1 MEHTKNGKDVV
12 MRDKKLNDCYQEL
25 FEKIVELQSKYP
37 NQMIAGT
44 MMAQALRIY
53 RSTLDDNG
61 FKDMMETI
69 IERADEIEPYKKTQV
84 H

>member
-1 MEHTKNGKDVV
+1 MNIKEN
-12 MRDKKLNDCYQEL
+12 KKLNDCYQEL
-25 FEKIVELQSKYP
+25 FQKVIDLQLKYP

-61 FKDMMETI
+61 FKGMMETI
-69 IERADEIEPYKKTQV
+69 IERSDEIEPYKKTQV